1 MYAGDDDIHDE
12 SSGSGCAKWTQARD
26 RSLKHQWSSSG
37 VRARARRPRQS
48 NCTTPVNGHHSE
60 SCFRH
65 LGPARRRSAISGEN
79 QGSRPK
85 VGPASAHRRRPGAA
99 RLRRRGHDRRR
110 SERRHGTERRG
121 NLDVAPPTWIAR
133 LGSSLRGLGSK
144 PAFWVVWLLLMT
156 AAICWVL
163 WALKVVEW
171 AIPLISVTVVLAGS
185 VAIMEH
191 QLYLG
196 ATAEQ
201 RAKDLET
208 KLAHLQ
214 RLLNAMQTKLRNSHG
229 INSRSRSLILARERL
244 YSSIWEGSCRTRSS
258 WPS

>member
-1 MYAGDDDIHDE
+1 MASDHFF
-12 SSGSGCAKWTQARD
+12 SSRDQAM
-26 RSLKHQWSSSG
+26 SLIPFGELLSTS
-37 VRARARRPRQS
+37 RPCPQTE
-48 NCTTPVNGHHSE
+48 C
-60 SCFRH
+60 H
-65 LGPARRRSAISGEN
+65 LGRESGQPPE
-79 QGSRPK
+79 

-99 RLRRRGHDRRR
+99 RLQRRGPDRRR

-121 NLDVAPPTWIAR
+121 NIDLAPPTWIAR
-133 LGSSLRGLGSK
+133 LGSSLRSLGSK

-163 WALKVVEW
+163 WALKVIEW

-185 VAIMEH
+185 ITIMQY

-214 RLLNAMQTKLRNSHG
+214 RLLNAMQTKLRGVQSELDLA
-229 INSRSRSLILARERL
+229 IADREDLRKLIE
-244 YSSIWEGSCRTRSS
+244 EKTRDSTE
-258 WPS
+258 PSQEA